1 MNEELTLEKL
11 ADLAVH
17 YPEYLIDAAAEH
29 FNGDECKLEA
39 IAVVVS
45 GLNDLYMPSST
56 LLFIRV
62 LSKMLDM
69 EVELP
74 AELMTTRI
82 SAHGL
87 CVNSPIGCFGMW
99 MTTAN
104 CRRMSERLGAHIHSC
119 LIQTA

>member
-69 EVELP
+69 EVHMERRQNGSTYLY
-74 AELMTTRI
+74 
-82 SAHGL
+82 
-87 CVNSPIGCFGMW
+87 
-99 MTTAN
+99 
-104 CRRMSERLGAHIHSC
+104 CRRR
-119 LIQTA
+119 